1 MDAAAIV
8 LTSAVIAAAVVLA
21 VVVGTLTARL
31 FFQATRGEADE
42 APEPK
47 HEAIR

>member
-8 LTSAVIAAAVVLA
+8 LASAVLAGAVVLA

-31 FFQATRGEADE
+31 FFHATRGESDE
-42 APEPK
+42 ASEPK